1 MKTKKACFE
10 IGFSGF
16 NPTQQTVGHDGEAG
30 PLTIVG
36 PDVHVSALHNRQ
48 WVMVK
53 LALSPL
59 SAQMYMFSPTQQT
72 VGHDGEAGPLT
83 IVSPDVHVSA
93 LHNRQWVMVKLALSP
108 LSAQMYMFSPTQQTV
123 GHDGEAG
130 PLTIVSPDVHE
141 VYRAVVGGT
150 AIVPVHRHDDA
161 VQLALRREP
170 NLSDR
175 CTSCPWIITTT
186 AHINQ
191 LTNKTHILQTNK
203 PDTR

>member
-1 MKTKKACFE
+1 M
-10 IGFSGF
+10 
-16 NPTQQTVGHDGEAG
+16 GHGEAG
-30 PLTIVG
+30 PLTIVS

-53 LALSPL
+53 LVLSPL

-83 IVSPDVHVSA
+83 IV
-93 LHNRQWVMVKLALSP
+93 
-108 LSAQMYMFSPTQQTV
+108 
-123 GHDGEAG
+123 G
-130 PLTIVSPDVHE
+130 PDVHE

-161 VQLALRREP
+161 VQLALRREA

-175 CTSCPWIITTT
+175 CTSCPLLQTTT
-186 AHINQ
+186 CHENSS
-191 LTNKTHILQTNK
+191 QTNK
-203 PDTR
+203 PDTQLTNKQTNQTHSSQTNKQTNQTQLTNKQTNQTHSSQTNKQ